1 MRLTVL
7 ANSPRMAAPAVQ
19 FAVQF
24 AVQTAVRIAV
34 RIAVRADEASEPD

>member
-7 ANSPRMAAPAVQ
+7 ANSPRMAAPAAGI
-19 FAVQF
+19 AVQF

-34 RIAVRADEASEPD
+34 RIAVRADEANEPD